1 MRFYQMFKTL
11 DDRKAWE
18 KEMKAKHKEF
28 KVCMRKPVF
37 ELAKDVYLSE
47 EEKRTYKYSTIYVY
61 WGHYVEDYLYRRW
74 NGKWCVTHFQA

>member
-1 MRFYQMFKTL
+1 MFKTL

-37 ELAKDVYLSE
+37 ELAKDVYLTE
-47 EEKRTYKYSTIYVY
+47 EEKRTYKYSTIYIY
-61 WGHYVEDYLYRRW
+61 
-74 NGKWCVTHFQA
+74 